1 MECLVTPLRQ
11 AVDGLQSIDASTLC
25 DEELSGLLVDLHTQS
40 ARLDAVRVE
49 LIGAWD
55 GRRAWSTD
63 GAKSA
68 AAWLAHRTHQPR
80 GALNG
85 EVRLARRL
93 RGMPATAAAL
103 AAGDISRDH
112 ADRLARA
119 NRPGLEAAF
128 ARDEEMLVGYATE
141 LDWSGFARA
150 VAYWEQLA
158 APEDTEADA
167 QSQRDARRAHCSQ
180 TLAGTWV
187 LDALLDP
194 VGGAIFNETLTG
206 IEAELFAAD
215 WAAAKAD
222 HGDEVTVDTL
232 ARTPAQRRADA
243 LVEMAARAR
252 TAPADGCRP
261 RPLITALVDYPT
273 LTGRVCELAN
283 GTIIAPGTLA
293 GLLSEADIERIV
305 FNGSS
310 RVIDVGRRS
319 RFFTGALRRAIQ
331 VRDRHCTWPGCDTPA
346 HRCEVDHVIPYTDGG
361 DTTQDNGTLLCPYHH
376 RHGHRRSRADPT
388 ARHDDDPDHPPDDT
402 ATE

>member
-1 MECLVTPLRQ
+1 MECLVTLLRE
-11 AVDGLQSIDASTLC
+11 AVDGLQSVDVDGLS
-25 DEELSGLLVDLHTQS
+25 DVELSGLLVDLHSQS

-49 LIGAWD
+49 LTGAWD
-55 GRRAWSTD
+55 ARRAWSTD

-103 AAGDISRDH
+103 ADGDISAEH

-119 NRPGLEAAF
+119 NRSGLEAAF
-128 ARDEEMLVGYATE
+128 ARDEEMLVGHARE
-141 LDWSGFARA
+141 LSWADFARA

-158 APEDTEADA
+158 APDDTEADA
-167 QSQRDARRAHCSQ
+167 QSQHDVRRAHCSE
-180 TLAGTWV
+180 TLEGTWV
-187 LDALLDP
+187 LDALLGP
-194 VGGAIFNETLTG
+194 VGGAIFAETLTG

-215 WAAAKAD
+215 WAAAKAQ
-222 HGDEVTVDTL
+222 HGDDVTVDKL

-243 LVEMAARAR
+243 LVEMATRAR

-273 LTGRVCELAN
+273 FTGRVCELAN
-283 GTIIAPGTLA
+283 GTIITPGTLA
-293 GLLSEADIERIV
+293 RLLTDADIERIV
-305 FNGSS
+305 FNGPS
-310 RVIDVGRRS
+310 RVIDVGRRT
-319 RFFTGALRRAIQ
+319 RFFTGALRRAVQ

-346 HRCEVDHVIPYTDGG
+346 GRCDVDHVVPYDDGG
-361 DTTQDNGTLLCPYHH
+361 ESAQGNGTLLCPYHH
-376 RHGHRRSRADPT
+376 RLGHRQRGP
-388 ARHDDDPDHPPDDT
+388 
-402 ATE
+402 